1 MAQLENFIY
10 QKLTFNVFL
19 LVSFAVISFPILFN
33 IQYLLF
39 GEKVDGVMVEI
50 HSIQA
55 RRSTIDVS
63 HIQYTV
69 GNEVY
74 SYYGPRN
81 VIFEEGEVVELY
93 YMKSNPQ
100 DARLASPIYFYFGSS
115 MINVICSI
123 FMIFWL
129 AVFFTYGIRYR

>member
-1 MAQLENFIY
+1 
-10 QKLTFNVFL
+10 
-19 LVSFAVISFPILFN
+19 
-33 IQYLLF
+33 
-39 GEKVDGVMVEI
+39 MVEI

-81 VIFEEGEVVELY
+81 VIFEEGEVVEIY
-93 YMKSNPQ
+93 YIKDDPQ
-100 DARLASPIYFYFGSS
+100 NAILARPIYFYFGSS